1 MCPVR
6 IGNPISSFF
15 QLPIDPTNPW
25 AISFPGVEHP
35 YSINLDCT
43 PSKKLINSEYGGRF
57 SGYLPGIDFSVSAM
71 RTWTKMPCFAGSV
84 SQDGSLVFNGVYDRM
99 TMLGAD
105 ASLPLGKLVVRSE
118 FAEYLGEVQTPTQ
131 IETNPQKKNTLNFL
145 IGIDW
150 YPGNDWT
157 IAAQYSH
164 KYIAGFSTGIAGYRN
179 SGLAT
184 LRIAK
189 DLF

>member
-57 SGYLPGIDFSVSAM
+57 SVYLPGIDFSVSAM
-71 RTWTKMPCFAGSV
+71 RTWNKMPCFAGSV

-105 ASLPLGKLVVRSE
+105 LARYRWANSW
-118 FAEYLGEVQTPTQ
+118 FAVNLL
-131 IETNPQKKNTLNFL
+131 NTLERFKPRL
-145 IGIDW
+145 
-150 YPGNDWT
+150 
-157 IAAQYSH
+157 
-164 KYIAGFSTGIAGYRN
+164 K
-179 SGLAT
+179 
-184 LRIAK
+184 LRRIHRRK
-189 DLF
+189 IPLTS